1 MLLRLISYYE
11 DMYKYK
17 TEVDEDGAQIKI
29 TTISCNDNSVK
40 ADELMRWFVY
50 IASVLSSYEYE
61 IL

>member
-1 MLLRLISYYE
+1 
-11 DMYKYK
+11 MYKYK